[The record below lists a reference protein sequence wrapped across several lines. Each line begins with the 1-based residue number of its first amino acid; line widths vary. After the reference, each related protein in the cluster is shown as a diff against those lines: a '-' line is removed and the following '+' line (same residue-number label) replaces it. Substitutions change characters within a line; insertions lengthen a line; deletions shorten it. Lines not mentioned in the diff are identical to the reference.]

1 MGIKHNNSINK
12 LKLEFSKGQKE
23 IEMMCDFEQFYMNY
37 ICMLL
42 SYCHCVDNVIVNL
55 KKS

>member
-12 LKLEFSKGQKE
+12 LKLEFSRGQKE

-37 ICMLL
+37 ICINSCCCLT
-42 SYCHCVDNVIVNL
+42 VIVL
-55 KKS
+55 IT